1 MTRMN
6 RAVLA
11 AFLCSATAP
20 ATMCDPTDRMSPFIA
35 GTATTLRDPDATV
48 SRAMVAPNTLAP
60 EAIQLPDATVVLLHR
75 PAAGTRPVE
84 EMSAPAIALPST
96 STAPDRE
103 PESGLR

>member
-1 MTRMN
+1 MN

-20 ATMCDPTDRMSPFIA
+20 ATMCDPTGKMTPFDA
-35 GTATTLRDPDATV
+35 GQWSTLSDPTREIQ
-48 SRAMVAPNTLAP
+48 RAVAAPNAFTP
-60 EAIQLPDATVVLLHR
+60 EVVQLPDATVVLRER
-75 PAAGTRPVE
+75 PAVDRRPAEETTDAGKG
-84 EMSAPAIALPST
+84 LPST